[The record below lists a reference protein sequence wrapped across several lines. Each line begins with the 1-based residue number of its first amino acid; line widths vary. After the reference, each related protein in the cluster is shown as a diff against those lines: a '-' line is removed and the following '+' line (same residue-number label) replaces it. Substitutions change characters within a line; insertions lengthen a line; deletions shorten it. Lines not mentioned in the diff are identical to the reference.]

1 VVDAGAEALHL
12 HPRNAQGAQSLAA
25 GDIAAA
31 LQAVRA
37 SCPQTPVGVSTG
49 LWIEDTVER
58 RLERIREWDVLPD
71 FTGVN
76 FYEPGAVELCTLFQ
90 ERGVGIE
97 AGLRSVED
105 VLLLLN
111 TGLASGCLRLLVEPY
126 EAEPGAAL
134 HIAQE
139 MVTHLNVAGVQCPL
153 LLHGFEQTAWPLLEA
168 ACQRGYD
175 TRIGFEDALTLPD
188 GSLACSNADLV
199 AVAVERAKHYRH

>member
-1 VVDAGAEALHL
+1 VDAGAEALHL

-25 GDIAAA
+25 VDIAAA

-37 SCPQTPVGVSTG
+37 SCPGTPVGVSTG
-49 LWIEDTVER
+49 LWIEETVER
-58 RLERIREWDVLPD
+58 RLQRIREWEVLPD
-71 FTGVN
+71 FVGVN
-76 FYEPGAVELCTLFQ
+76 FYEPGAVELCALLH

-105 VLLLLN
+105 ALLLLKA
-111 TGLASGCLRLLVEPY
+111 GLAPDCLRLLLEPD

-134 HIAQE
+134 RTAHSMA
-139 MVTHLNVAGVQCPL
+139 THLTAAGVRRPL

-188 GSLACSNADLV
+188 GSLAHCNADLV
-199 AVAVERAKHYRH
+199 AVAVERAKHSRR